1 MYEGSSVAKRPMSYP
16 YIHKPMILESGMQ
29 VLKSMS
35 NKVAYL
41 MTRRQLRIHAVNQF
55 YTCIKVCTST

>member
-1 MYEGSSVAKRPMSYP
+1 
-16 YIHKPMILESGMQ
+16 MILESGMQ